1 MANNNTFNL
10 GEFARKVYYAPI
22 ALGAHEVTLQNPKIV
37 IEEKEDGSDASY
49 LLITLQFEN
58 ERKVDV
64 RWYGIG
70 AKIAL
75 DQLRN
80 QLNDTTDYKAGKDFI
95 KALKDKVVKV
105 FVSRREYT
113 ANDGTPKSTL
123 QYDFIEPQ
131 ILDDKSE
138 VVE

>member
-1 MANNNTFNL
+1 MANNNFDL
-10 GEFARKVYYAPI
+10 SMFAKSTYYAPI
-22 ALGAHEVTLQNPKIV
+22 ALGVHEVKLINPRIV
-37 IEEKEDGSDASY
+37 IDVKDDGSDASY

-58 ERKVDV
+58 ERKVDN

-70 AKIAL
+70 AKIAI

-80 QLNDTTDYKAGKDFI
+80 QLDDTTDYKTGRDFI
-95 KALKDKVVKV
+95 KTLKDKTVKV

-123 QYDFIEPQ
+123 QYDFIEPVD
-131 ILDDKSE
+131 ISE
-138 VVE
+138 EVEA